1 MSLPFKY
8 KATGDGN
15 GTVSTEDDTVAERRG
30 SSRKNDRKDD
40 ESEVLHIDKL
50 RGKKRFSKDFYKK
63 KKKNEARINLL
74 KELKRRTNCRSLGGY
89 DEVLYTPSK

>member
-50 RGKKRFSKDFYKK
+50 REKKRFSKD
-63 KKKNEARINLL
+63 
-74 KELKRRTNCRSLGGY
+74 LKRRKKERSKDQPAQGIKTKNELQKSGRIR
-89 DEVLYTPSK
+89 